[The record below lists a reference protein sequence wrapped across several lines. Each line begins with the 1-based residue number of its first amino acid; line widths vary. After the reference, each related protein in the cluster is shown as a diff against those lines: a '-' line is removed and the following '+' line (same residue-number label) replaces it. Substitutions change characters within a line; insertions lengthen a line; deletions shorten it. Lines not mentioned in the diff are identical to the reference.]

1 MDLADVH
8 AAALEHTEGIVA
20 AIEARQWQLPTP
32 CSEWDVRTV
41 AAHIVRENLW
51 VAPLVDGRTIDEV
64 GDRFEGDVLGGD
76 AVSAYQRSAR
86 TASHAFF
93 QPGALDRAVHLSY
106 GDVPGAVYCGHRIID
121 VVVHGWD
128 LARGTGQD
136 EVMPVELA
144 EACWGIVEPQLD
156 QLGGSGVFGPPV
168 AVGSSAGAQD
178 RLLGA
183 LGRRP

>member
-8 AAALEHTEGIVA
+8 GVALEHTQGIVA
-20 AIEARQWQLPTP
+20 AIEAGQWHLPTP

-64 GDRFEGDVLGGD
+64 GDQFEGEVLAD
-76 AVSAYQRSAR
+76 EALAAYERSAR
-86 TASHAFF
+86 TALHAFF
-93 QPGALDRAVHLSY
+93 LPGALDRAVHLSY

-136 EVMPVELA
+136 EAIPIELA
-144 EACWGIVEPQLD
+144 DACWGIVQPQLD
-156 QLGGSGVFGPPV
+156 QLVGSGVFGPPV
-168 AVGSSAGAQD
+168 AVDPGATTQE

-183 LGRRP
+183 LGRQP